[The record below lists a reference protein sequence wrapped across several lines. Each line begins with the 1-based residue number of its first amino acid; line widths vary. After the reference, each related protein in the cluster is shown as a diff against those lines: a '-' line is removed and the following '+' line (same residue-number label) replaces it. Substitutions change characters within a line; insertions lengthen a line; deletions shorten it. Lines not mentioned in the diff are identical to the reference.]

1 MKQGVRAL
9 GVAES
14 YRGEDGDSYLA
25 GAVVRGSSVVDG
37 FAFTTATV
45 GGTDVTDAA
54 VRLHEKIGREDV
66 RLVMV
71 SGVALSWY
79 NLIDLPAVHEE
90 TGVPVVS
97 VTYEESDGLGETI
110 RQEFDGEER
119 EKRLKMYDRLPERRS
134 VGDLYVRSAGVPEDR
149 ADEYVYGFT
158 KDGRPEPVRVA
169 RLAARGLLDYEEETH
184 DRN

>member
-45 GGTDVTDAA
+45 GGTDATEAV
-54 VRLHEKIGREDV
+54 VRLYEIIGREDV

-79 NLIDLPAVHEE
+79 NIVEPCAVHEA
-90 TGVPVVS
+90 TGVPVIS
-97 VTYEESDGLGETI
+97 VTYEESDGLGEAI
-110 RQEFDGEER
+110 RQEFDAEER
-119 EKRLKMYDRLPERRS
+119 ERRLKMYDRLPERRS

-149 ADEYVYGFT
+149 ADEYVRDFT
-158 KDGRPEPVRVA
+158 HDGRPEPVRVA
-169 RLAARGLLDYEEETH
+169 RLAARGLLEYEGDKT
-184 DRN
+184 